1 MWLTGIK
8 YCKWYVLIFGEVVLL
23 FLFNWLCFNN
33 YFDVCLFMLIHVIW
47 MVQRKANFYCIST
60 YCNFKNICVHLLLQM
75 FDFCESAITAILN
88 VMKTASKYQN
98 SISTLSHFPQKT
110 SKSSLLS
117 SDMVVVAMRKKY
129 MFKKLQT
136 GKLNYFHINF
146 SNLKMVAPV
155 IIRLKM
161 ECRILRFIETLLI
174 KLVKEWVR

>member
-1 MWLTGIK
+1 
-8 YCKWYVLIFGEVVLL
+8 
-23 FLFNWLCFNN
+23 
-33 YFDVCLFMLIHVIW
+33 
-47 MVQRKANFYCIST
+47 
-60 YCNFKNICVHLLLQM
+60 M